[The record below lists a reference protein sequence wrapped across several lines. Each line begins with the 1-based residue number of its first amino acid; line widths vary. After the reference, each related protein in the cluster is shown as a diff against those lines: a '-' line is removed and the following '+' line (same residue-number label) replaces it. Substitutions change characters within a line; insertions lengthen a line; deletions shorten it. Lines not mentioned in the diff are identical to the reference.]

1 MQIAFL
7 FLFGLCSGY
16 FGTILPSL
24 LNTTAVKIK
33 SKEGKEKAN
42 SFVYGALIITATQ
55 CFLALN
61 LARWI
66 EKNTFISD
74 LINEIGM
81 FIFLC
86 LSIYFFT
93 RSNKKTTIPN
103 TKINREVPRF
113 LYGLLMGTLNVFPFL
128 FYAFVGVTLS
138 NGNYI
143 NINNISENITLT
155 LGVIIGTF
163 FAFQTYI
170 SIFSKI
176 SNPDHFLW
184 RNINKILGYITIA
197 VAIINGYKILK

>member
-1 MQIAFL
+1 MQTAFL

-16 FGTILPSL
+16 FGTILPGL

-42 SFVYGALIITATQ
+42 NFIYGTLIITTTQ

-81 FIFLC
+81 FIFVC

-103 TKINREVPRF
+103 TKINRRAPRF
-113 LYGLLMGTLNVFPFL
+113 LYGILMGMLNVFPFL

-143 NINNISENITLT
+143 NINNIFENITLT
-155 LGVIIGTF
+155 FGVIIGTY